1 MGFAERQ
8 DQYSKATGFQVE
20 ITGAAGAGA
29 TDGSW
34 KAVRGG
40 GIRFNENHGVS
51 TGGNKFIDHSLGQ
64 KEWDDLVLI
73 GPVTKSR
80 KDMLKWYLDTV
91 KGEQHRRNVSIIII
105 GPDNKETHRYN
116 YMDCFLTMYKLTDLD
131 AESEKECEEEV
142 HICVGYS
149 DNYLK

>member
-8 DQYSKATGFQVE
+8 DQFSKASGFQVE
-20 ITGAAGAGA
+20 ITGAAGATS

-34 KAVRGG
+34 KVCRGG
-40 GIRFNENHGVS
+40 GLRFNENAGTTAGHD
-51 TGGNKFIDHSLGQ
+51 KYMQHSLGQ
-64 KEWDDLVLI
+64 KEWDDIVLI

-91 KGEQHRRNVSIIII
+91 GGEDHRRNVSIIIM
-105 GPDNKETHRYN
+105 GPDGKESHRYN
-116 YMDCFLTMYKLTDLD
+116 YIDCFLTMYKLTDLD
-131 AESEKECEEEV
+131 AESEKECDEEI
-142 HICVGYS
+142 HICVGHS